1 MIFLLLLGV
10 WRSQHWQS
18 QRVTPITSYDVGGGS
33 FLFFGASNGSIYYI
47 DMEKFPLRMKD
58 NDLLVSELFHDP
70 SSTSANPVAI
80 TAVSVYL
87 PTKNKSS
94 QGNSIEIAYG
104 TSTGIVR
111 VIVQYP

>member
-18 QRVTPITSYDVGGGS
+18 QRVAPITSYDVGGGS

-58 NDLLVSELFHDP
+58 NDLLVRNYKFSCVFTENVKTNEKF
-70 SSTSANPVAI
+70 NIFFCYVM
-80 TAVSVYL
+80 
-87 PTKNKSS
+87 
-94 QGNSIEIAYG
+94 
-104 TSTGIVR
+104 
-111 VIVQYP
+111 

>member
-1 MIFLLLLGV
+1 MLLLGV

-18 QRVTPITSYDVGGGS
+18 QRVAPITSYDVGGGS

>member
-1 MIFLLLLGV
+1 M
-10 WRSQHWQS
+10 
-18 QRVTPITSYDVGGGS
+18 
-33 FLFFGASNGSIYYI
+33 
-47 DMEKFPLRMKD
+47 
-58 NDLLVSELFHDP
+58 
-70 SSTSANPVAI
+70 AI